1 MPIIKRMA
9 RSSFTLLSG
18 LADTMKCFGLRV
30 RLAALFWSR
39 LWLDDCM
46 ITDKQKKFLRARA
59 HHLKP
64 VVIAGNAGITEGV
77 LRELDIA
84 LAHHELIKVRIN
96 AGDRSELKEM
106 ANSLC
111 QSSNASLVQIIGHI
125 VVLYRPAETA
135 KIQLP

>member
-1 MPIIKRMA
+1 
-9 RSSFTLLSG
+9 
-18 LADTMKCFGLRV
+18 
-30 RLAALFWSR
+30 
-39 LWLDDCM
+39 M

-64 VVIAGNAGITEGV
+64 VVTAGNAGLSDGV

-84 LAHHELIKVRIN
+84 LSHHELIKVRIN
-96 AGDRSELKEM
+96 PSDRSELKAM

-111 QSSNASLVQIIGHI
+111 QSTDASLVQVIGH
-125 VVLYRPAETA
+125 VVILYRPSESK

>member
-1 MPIIKRMA
+1 
-9 RSSFTLLSG
+9 
-18 LADTMKCFGLRV
+18 
-30 RLAALFWSR
+30 
-39 LWLDDCM
+39 M

-64 VVIAGNAGITEGV
+64 VVTAGNAGITEGV